1 MMGLTRVSFRTRAV
15 RAGLLP
21 ACLSFLVVAISTTDA
36 RGAQF
41 TLIDDNS
48 TAMIDTEAQAGVHT
62 WTVGG
67 ISQVF
72 QQWFWYRVGDGPEA
86 SIDTLLIDLEGTT
99 DTNFDGDVDTL
110 FVRYLGQGFEIES
123 RFTLDGGLPGSDASD
138 MAEQISINNTGDS
151 DLDFHFFQYS
161 DFDLEGDSASDQVV
175 FTNANAVQQ
184 FKSNLR
190 LTETVITPL
199 PSHRE
204 ADFHP
209 TTLNSLNDGAATTLS
224 DTPLGVIVG
233 PGDVTWAYQW
243 DFVLTPGNTFQIS
256 KDKNL
261 SAIPEPSTFAL
272 AALAIAALAG
282 YGRRRRR
289 QV

>member
-1 MMGLTRVSFRTRAV
+1 V

-21 ACLSFLVVAISTTDA
+21 ACLSFLVVAISATHVRA
-36 RGAQF
+36 GLF
-41 TLIDDNS
+41 SLVDDNS
-48 TAMIDTEAQAGVHT
+48 TAQIDTGSQAGVNA
-62 WTVGG
+62 WTVDG

-72 QQWFWYRVGDGPEA
+72 NQWFWYRVGGGPEA
-86 SIDTLLIDLEGTT
+86 SIDTLVIDLEGTT
-99 DTNFDGDVDTL
+99 DTNFDGDDDTL
-110 FVRYLGQGFEIES
+110 FVRYLGVGFEIES

-138 MAEQISINNTGDS
+138 MGEQISINNTGDS

-161 DFDLEGDSASDQVV
+161 DFDLEGDPGSDQVV
-175 FTNANAVQQ
+175 FTNANTVQQ
-184 FKSNLR
+184 FESNLR

-209 TTLNSLNDGAATTLS
+209 ITLASLNDGAATTLS

-243 DFVLTPGNTFQIS
+243 DFVLTPGSTFQIS

-261 SAIPEPSTFAL
+261 SAIPEPSTLAL
-272 AALAIAALAG
+272 AGLAMAALAG
-282 YGRRRRR
+282 YGLRRRR